1 MAVKRVR
8 GRSAVRARPPAR
20 LNLARETLAARRGRA
35 RSIVRALAR
44 AYPDAWCALR
54 YENPWQLVVA
64 TILSAQCTDE
74 MVNRVTPDLFAEF
87 PTAAVLA
94 AAAPARVETLIKRTG
109 FFRQK
114 TKAILAT
121 ARAVAEQHAGTVP
134 DTLEALCHLPG
145 VGRKT
150 ANVVLGT
157 AFGQP
162 AIFVDTH
169 VRRVSGRLG
178 LTLHDDPDKIERDL
192 RELLPSR
199 EWTAFAHRLIH
210 HGRRVCGARRPRCS
224 TCPLADWCPRLGV
237 TVAA

>member
-1 MAVKRVR
+1 MKRVR
-8 GRSAVRARPPAR
+8 GRAPAR
-20 LNLARETLAARRGRA
+20 TRAPALNLARETLAARRGRA
-35 RSIVRALAR
+35 RSIARALAQ
-44 AYPDAWCALR
+44 AYPDAWCALHH
-54 YENPWQLVVA
+54 ENPWQLVVA

-74 MVNRVTPDLFAEF
+74 MVNRVTPELFGEF
-87 PTAAVLA
+87 PTPAALA
-94 AAAPARVETLIKRTG
+94 EAPPARVETLIKRTG

-121 ARAVAEQHAGTVP
+121 ARAVMERHQGIVP
-134 DTLEALCHLPG
+134 DKLEALCHLPG

-169 VRRVSGRLG
+169 VRRLSGRLG
-178 LTLHDDPDKIERDL
+178 LSLHDDPDKIERDL
-192 RELLPSR
+192 QQLLPSR

-210 HGRRVCGARRPRCS
+210 HGRRICVARRPRCS
-224 TCPLADWCPRLGV
+224 ACPLANWCPRLGV
-237 TVAA
+237 TIST